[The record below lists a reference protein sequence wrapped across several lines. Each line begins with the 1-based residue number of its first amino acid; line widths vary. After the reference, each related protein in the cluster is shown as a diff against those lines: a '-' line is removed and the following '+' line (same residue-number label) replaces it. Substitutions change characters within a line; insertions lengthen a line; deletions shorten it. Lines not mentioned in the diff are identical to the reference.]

1 MKLKGSEKKELRGLA
16 HGRKP
21 LVQVGKKGVTD
32 ELIASVDLALK
43 DHELIK
49 VRFLEFKGEKKALSE
64 TIAEKTGSELAGLIG
79 NIGVFFR
86 PHPDPAKRKIRL
98 SRSLNLS
105 AQ

>member
-64 TIAEKTGSELAGLIG
+64 TIAEKTGSELVGLIG
-79 NIGVFFR
+79 NIAIYFR
-86 PHPDPAKRKIRL
+86 QHPDPAKRKVRL
-98 SRSLNLS
+98 P
-105 AQ
+105 